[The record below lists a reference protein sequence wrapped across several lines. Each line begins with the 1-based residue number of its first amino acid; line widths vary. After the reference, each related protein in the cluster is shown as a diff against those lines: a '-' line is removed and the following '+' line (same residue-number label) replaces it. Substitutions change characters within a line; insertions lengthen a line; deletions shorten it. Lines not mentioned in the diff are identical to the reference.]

1 MYIYWYQK
9 RYLLRCIYH
18 ISQNFSVCYYV
29 KLNKQSEN
37 ESMNTKT
44 NQTYS
49 FVCYYKLVNLNS
61 IQFTVHVHTDKWLQ
75 PSFFLYKTETACI
88 EFHRI
93 TSRPRHCRHAWI
105 SVDRMDTDFF
115 FFGPD
120 DILAVVQFGGIF
132 SAWRSNPSLF
142 VSVILGTNWWKTCL
156 LGCQSKEG

>member
-1 MYIYWYQK
+1 MSIYLVIVIMYIYWYQK
-9 RYLLRCIYH
+9 RYLLRCLYH
-18 ISQNFSVCYYV
+18 ISQNFSIYYYV

-49 FVCYYKLVNLNS
+49 FVCYYKLGNLYS

-115 FFGPD
+115 IWSGWHFGCST
-120 DILAVVQFGGIF
+120 V
-132 SAWRSNPSLF
+132 WRN
-142 VSVILGTNWWKTCL
+142 I
-156 LGCQSKEG
+156 